1 MFIALRRGRG
11 TSLIDGRVFIP
22 VDEFDKRQWRSIAVQ
37 FVSEAEISQGA
48 GFLLRTA
55 VRVRV
60 PDYALV
66 LVSGSESCK
75 KHDKQLTFI
84 VRVSISYCILF
95 NKSGILLASGSLKSG
110 SKTTFSI
117 GFSKSCRNTT
127 WVALPSNT

>member
-1 MFIALRRGRG
+1 MKEC
-11 TSLIDGRVFIP
+11 RVFIP

-84 VRVSISYCILF
+84 VRVSSWGIFVISLLF
-95 NKSGILLASGSLKSG
+95 TYLSYFFCLFLIPIVS
-110 SKTTFSI
+110 
-117 GFSKSCRNTT
+117 
-127 WVALPSNT
+127 